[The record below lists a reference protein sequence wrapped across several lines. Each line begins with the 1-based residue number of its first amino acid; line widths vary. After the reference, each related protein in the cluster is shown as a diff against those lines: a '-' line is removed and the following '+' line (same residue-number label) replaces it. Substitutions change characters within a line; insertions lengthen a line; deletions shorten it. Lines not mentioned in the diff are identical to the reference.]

1 MALVALLLGWAVWAY
16 LVILTVRLVL
26 GWLPVLIRGWEPR
39 GWLSVV
45 AEFVYTVTD
54 PPLRALGRV
63 LKPLRVGDL
72 QIDLAFLVLYF
83 GLLVVQRLLA
93 G

>member
-1 MALVALLLGWAVWAY
+1 MALVSTLLAWAVWAY
-16 LVILTVRLVL
+16 LAVLTVRVVL

-39 GWLSVV
+39 GVLVV
-45 AEFVYTVTD
+45 VSEFVYTLTD

-63 LKPLRVGDL
+63 VKPVRVGDV
-72 QIDLAFLVLYF
+72 QIDLAFIVLYF
-83 GLLVVQRLLA
+83 ALLLVHRLLA